1 MGEGRKELSAE
12 QIRFICQECNITEK
26 ELFAFDDDE
35 LYDRVYEV
43 MCDIE
48 IAEIPDNDEPEG
60 ERCMHY
66 LHVQDSIRQAAI
78 DKFSEAFAC
87 EEEPKTF
94 FELVKSS

>member
-26 ELFAFDDDE
+26 ELFSFDDDE

-60 ERCMHY
+60 ERCILASDIVTILGNALARAEGY
-66 LHVQDSIRQAAI
+66 WQ
-78 DKFSEAFAC
+78 
-87 EEEPKTF
+87 EED
-94 FELVKSS
+94 

>member
-60 ERCMHY
+60 ERCILASDIVIILGNALARAEGY
-66 LHVQDSIRQAAI
+66 WQ
-78 DKFSEAFAC
+78 
-87 EEEPKTF
+87 EED
-94 FELVKSS
+94 